1 MNPASSK
8 YIVTA
13 AVYNQ
18 NNNNLVNFSGVANK
32 YDYIDRIDLAA
43 GGISTLAL
51 YPGGKEIYVSGSSV
65 AAAVL
70 AGACALLLEWGII
83 EGNDPYI
90 YSQTIKTYIIRGAS
104 NRIDLAAGGIST
116 LALYPGGKEIYVSG
130 SSVAAAVLAGACAL
144 LLEWGIIEENDP
156 YIYSQT
162 IKTYIIRGASKR
174 PGDIYPNPQ
183 LGYGLLNLLGIFQN
197 MT

>member
-1 MNPASSK
+1 M
-8 YIVTA
+8 
-13 AVYNQ
+13 
-18 NNNNLVNFSGVANK
+18 VNFSGVANK

-104 NRIDLAAGGIST
+104 
-116 LALYPGGKEIYVSG
+116 
-130 SSVAAAVLAGACAL
+130 
-144 LLEWGIIEENDP
+144 
-156 YIYSQT
+156 
-162 IKTYIIRGASKR
+162 KR